1 MKKNFRNKSNKNFY
15 QLKNL
20 KWTTKEMKINQFNS
34 SVIYFTIFD
43 LPKNIS
49 P

>member
-34 SVIYFTIFD
+34 ENKNQNYLKKVIQ
-43 LPKNIS
+43 
-49 P
+49 